1 VQAVQQL
8 QEQTHKLSGELIDV
22 QQQQHKRLSAIKKDI
37 DDRMQARRV
46 ELWAADKALADLNA
60 QLDLAQRKYNA
71 AIDLNYAVDSKDVK
85 EALAEIRD
93 LSTKIEAR
101 KQTLGNDPIV
111 TRVADALQDMINVT
125 KERLEADRKRIEKD
139 IKDQESAFAQSNMV
153 EKLPDTQRA
162 QAAALKAKQEAI
174 NGLRRE
180 YAAALDKR
188 TTDSNTALRN
198 LEAQVS
204 TLNSQIDQRKRQ
216 LASDSTRKLTAEEEA
231 RRKTALAQKQAALM
245 DAEDRAAVAREAYA
259 KASRALTAAMS
270 QTGDQTAARQKLEA
284 IDQGWQQKEA
294 EERQAQLSLEANK
307 DQLKTLVTIGKPSE
321 SNIDVIASRDDRWLY
336 SAGVAV
342 ALSVVF
348 GAIAVFSVSG
358 GDGRLRR
365 PSEEDADGFDPDAEA
380 GPLAI
385 HEIGRNGRSA
395 NPRAANV
402 PVEGV

>member
-1 VQAVQQL
+1 
-8 QEQTHKLSGELIDV
+8 
-22 QQQQHKRLSAIKKDI
+22 
-37 DDRMQARRV
+37 
-46 ELWAADKALADLNA
+46 
-60 QLDLAQRKYNA
+60 
-71 AIDLNYAVDSKDVK
+71 VK

-101 KQTLGNDPIV
+101 KQTLGSDPIV
-111 TRVADALQDMINVT
+111 TSVADALQDMINVT

-198 LEAQVS
+198 LESQVS
-204 TLNSQIDQRKRQ
+204 TLNSQIDERKRQ
-216 LASDSTRKLTAEEEA
+216 LASDSARKLTTEEEA
-231 RRKTALAQKQAALM
+231 QRKAALAQKRGALK
-245 DAEDRAAVAREAYA
+245 DAEDRAAVARESYA

-307 DQLKTLVTIGKPSE
+307 DQLKTLVTIDKPSE

-358 GDGRLRR
+358 GDGRLQH
-365 PSEEDADGFDPDAEA
+365 PSDEEAEGFDPDAEA

-385 HEIGRNGRSA
+385 HEIGRNGRGA
-395 NPRAANV
+395 KPQAANV